1 MDLTD
6 SLHEIL
12 EQQDKLADLFYL
24 VFLEHHPDVQ
34 RYFFGVDMKR
44 QNTLL
49 TMALIV
55 VERHAQGQYEVARSY
70 LRLLGKKHL
79 ERGIP
84 REAYPKWHQAMMGT
98 LERFHGPNWS
108 APLAEQWSAALDS
121 AIAAMLTVYP

>member
-1 MDLTD
+1 MDLTE

-12 EQQDKLADLFYL
+12 EQKDKLADLFYL

-34 RYFFGVDMKR
+34 RFFFGVDMKR

-55 VERHAQGQYEVARSY
+55 VERYAQGEYAVARSY
-70 LRLLGKKHL
+70 LRMLGEKHL

-84 REAYPKWHQAMMGT
+84 RDAYPKWREAMMGT
-98 LERFHGPNWS
+98 LERFHGPRWNS
-108 APLAEQWSAALDS
+108 GLADQWANALDS
-121 AIAAMLTVYP
+121 AITAVLTAYP